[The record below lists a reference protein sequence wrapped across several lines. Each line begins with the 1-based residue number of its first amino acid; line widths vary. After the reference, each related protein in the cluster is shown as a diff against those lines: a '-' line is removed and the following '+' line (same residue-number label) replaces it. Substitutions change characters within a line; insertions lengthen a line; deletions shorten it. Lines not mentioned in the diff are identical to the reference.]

1 MTIPRYIR
9 DLRAAVGTQRLI
21 QVGGSSVIRDGSG
34 RVLLVRRG
42 DSGQWALPAGIMEMD
57 EAIAQTIVREVQEET
72 GLLVEPLRLVG
83 LYTDPALQN
92 MTYPHGDQV
101 HVVNATFEC
110 RVIGGELCP
119 DGDETI
125 ELAFFPPDAL
135 PELRP
140 ADVVRIEDALSG
152 RREAYYR

>member
-1 MTIPRYIR
+1 MPTPQYIR

-21 QVGGSSVIRDGSG
+21 LVGASAVIRDGAG

-42 DSGQWALPAGIMEMD
+42 DSGRWALPAGIMEMD
-57 EAIAQTIVREVQEET
+57 EAIAQTVVREVEEET
-72 GLLVEPLRLVG
+72 GLRVEPLRLVG

-110 RVIGGELCP
+110 RVVGGQLRP

-140 ADVVRIEDALSG
+140 AHLVRIQDALSG